1 MGFFKWYFIDFF
13 KSLFSNK
20 ALAEDII
27 KANERTYWKVRKER
41 LSEEEHFYLATTLLR
56 RFLTKLEVT
65 ERTLPSLEKLKLEH
79 EEKQRVE
86 KHQLNTIAWN
96 ETRLFSV
103 LDPPDSIRALAL
115 YIVYK
120 EAPSEA
126 HRYEEEYNRIMGPVM
141 KMEEDGTFMDLYRK
155 KNPNIAK
162 RMDELDKLE

>member
-1 MGFFKWYFIDFF
+1 MGFF

-27 KANERTYWKVRKER
+27 KANEKTYRRVRKER
-41 LSEEEHFYLATTLLR
+41 PGEDEHFYLATTLLR

-65 ERTLPSLEKLKLEH
+65 GKTLPSLEKLKLEQ
-79 EEKQRVE
+79 EEKQQAE
-86 KHQLNTIAWN
+86 KHQSNIIAWN

-103 LDPPDSIRALAL
+103 LDPPNSIRALAL

-120 EAPSEA
+120 EVPSEA
-126 HRYEEEYNRIMGPVM
+126 HRYEEEYNRIMEPVM
-141 KMEEDGTFMDLYRK
+141 KMEKDGTFMDIYRK

-162 RMDELDKLE
+162 LMNELDKSEFR